1 MQGHKIEIEFN
12 RLEREL
18 VCIGRACVAL
28 PFFCRNQLTKN
39 KMARGGV
46 S

>member
-1 MQGHKIEIEFN
+1 VQGHKIEIEFN